1 MSEYKTPNFSIDLS
15 GQIALVTGASSGLGY
30 RFSKVLASCGAKVA
44 ISARRKEKLESLAE
58 EIKANGGECMVV
70 PIDMTNRK
78 SIKSAVDIISKELGT
93 IDTLVN
99 NAGIG
104 NGGDIESMDID
115 TWKLV
120 HNVNLDSV
128 FLGCKLALP
137 LMRDSGN
144 GSIINISSMSGIV
157 ASHNTSAYNSSKAA
171 VRHLSKSIALHCAK
185 STNLVRCNSIHPVFT
200 RTAMV
205 QSMIDAAPERNIE
218 QKLIQQIPIRKLAE
232 PKDIANA
239 AVFLASDE
247 SSFITGTEIL
257 IDGGLSAT

>member
-1 MSEYKTPNFSIDLS
+1 MTERLKDKV
-15 GQIALVTGASSGLGY
+15 ALITGAAQGLGKEMAKSMMAEGAEVYISDINQDQLDETVSELSCSGLSLDVTKSEHWEKAVKY
-30 RFSKVLASCGAKVA
+30 
-44 ISARRKEKLESLAE
+44 IKEKSGSLN
-58 EIKANGGECMVV
+58 I
-70 PIDMTNRK
+70 
-78 SIKSAVDIISKELGT
+78 
-93 IDTLVN
+93 LVN

-104 NGGDIESMDID
+104 NGGDIESTDMD

-128 FLGCKLALP
+128 FLGCKYALP

-232 PKDIANA
+232 PIDIANA
-239 AVFLASDE
+239 AIFLASDE
-247 SSFITGTEIL
+247 SSFITGTELL

>member
-1 MSEYKTPNFSIDLS
+1 MLFLTNYIFIMAERLKDKV
-15 GQIALVTGASSGLGY
+15 ALITGAAQGLGKEMAK
-30 RFSKVLASCGAKVA
+30 SMIAEGATVF
-44 ISARRKEKLESLAE
+44 ISDINGAQLEAT
-58 EIKANGGECMVV
+58 A
-70 PIDMTNRK
+70 
-78 SIKSAVDIISKELGT
+78 KELSCSSILLDVT
-93 IDTLVN
+93 NSENWEKAIDQIKNDAGKLNILVN

-104 NGGDIESMDID
+104 NGGDIEATDLD

-128 FLGCKLALP
+128 FLGCKYSIS

-218 QKLIQQIPIRKLAE
+218 DKLIQQIPIRKLAE
-232 PKDIANA
+232 PIDIANA

-247 SSFITGTEIL
+247 SSFITGTELL

>member
-1 MSEYKTPNFSIDLS
+1 MTDRLKNKV
-15 GQIALVTGASSGLGY
+15 ALITGGAQGLGKEMAKSMIKEGA
-30 RFSKVLASCGAKVA
+30 RVIISDINEDVLQKT
-44 ISARRKEKLESLAE
+44 AE
-58 EIKANGGECMVV
+58 EISCDHLFLDV
-70 PIDMTNRK
+70 TNEDQWQTVITN
-78 SIKSAVDIISKELGT
+78 IKDDIGSLNI
-93 IDTLVN
+93 LVN
-99 NAGIG
+99 NAGMG
-104 NGGDIESMDID
+104 GGGDVESTDIELWD
-115 TWKLV
+115 LV
-120 HNVNLDSV
+120 HKVNLDSV
-128 FLGCKLALP
+128 FLGCKFAIP

-185 STNLVRCNSIHPVFT
+185 STNLVRCNSLHPVFT

-218 QKLIQQIPIRKLAE
+218 QKLIKQIPIRRLAE
-232 PKDIANA
+232 PIDIANA

-247 SSFITGTEIL
+247 ASFITGTELI

>member
-1 MSEYKTPNFSIDLS
+1 MTERLKDKVALIS
-15 GQIALVTGASSGLGY
+15 GAAQGLGKEMAK
-30 RFSKVLASCGAKVA
+30 SMIAEGAEVY
-44 ISARRKEKLESLAE
+44 ISDINKEQLNETA
-58 EIKANGGECMVV
+58 
-70 PIDMTNRK
+70 
-78 SIKSAVDIISKELGT
+78 KELSCSCIPHDVTNQGDWQKV
-93 IDTLVN
+93 IDHIREKSSALNILVN

-104 NGGDIESMDID
+104 NGGDIESMDLD

-205 QSMIDAAPERNIE
+205 QGMIDAAPERNIE

-232 PKDIANA
+232 PEDIANA

>member
-1 MSEYKTPNFSIDLS
+1 MTERLKDKV
-15 GQIALVTGASSGLGY
+15 ALITGAAQGLGKEMAKSMMKEGAEVY
-30 RFSKVLASCGAKVA
+30 ISDINQNQLDKTVKELSCFGISLDVTKSEDWENA
-44 ISARRKEKLESLAE
+44 IDHIKEKSGSLN
-58 EIKANGGECMVV
+58 I
-70 PIDMTNRK
+70 
-78 SIKSAVDIISKELGT
+78 
-93 IDTLVN
+93 LVN

-104 NGGDIESMDID
+104 NGGDIESTDME

-128 FLGCKLALP
+128 FLGCKYALP

-232 PKDIANA
+232 PIDIANA
-239 AVFLASDE
+239 AIFLASDE
-247 SSFITGTEIL
+247 SSFITGTELL

>member
-1 MSEYKTPNFSIDLS
+1 MTERLKDKV
-15 GQIALVTGASSGLGY
+15 ALITGAAQGLGKEMAKSMMAEGAEVY
-30 RFSKVLASCGAKVA
+30 ISDINKDLLDKTVKELSCFGISLDVTKSEDWENA
-44 ISARRKEKLESLAE
+44 IDHIKEKSGSLN
-58 EIKANGGECMVV
+58 IL
-70 PIDMTNRK
+70 I
-78 SIKSAVDIISKELGT
+78 
-93 IDTLVN
+93 N

-104 NGGDIESMDID
+104 NGGDIESTDME

-128 FLGCKLALP
+128 FLGCKYALP

-232 PKDIANA
+232 PIDIANA
-239 AVFLASDE
+239 AIFLASDE
-247 SSFITGTEIL
+247 SSFITGTELL

>member
-1 MSEYKTPNFSIDLS
+1 MTERLKDKV
-15 GQIALVTGASSGLGY
+15 ALITGAAQGLGKEMAKSMMAEGAEVY
-30 RFSKVLASCGAKVA
+30 ISDINQDQLEKTVSELSCSGINLDVTKSEDWKNAVSH
-44 ISARRKEKLESLAE
+44 IQEKSGSLN
-58 EIKANGGECMVV
+58 I
-70 PIDMTNRK
+70 
-78 SIKSAVDIISKELGT
+78 
-93 IDTLVN
+93 LVN

-104 NGGDIESMDID
+104 NGGDIESTDMD

-128 FLGCKLALP
+128 FLGCKYALP

-232 PKDIANA
+232 PIDIANA
-239 AVFLASDE
+239 AIFLASDE
-247 SSFITGTEIL
+247 SSFITGTELL

>member
-1 MSEYKTPNFSIDLS
+1 MTERLKDKV
-15 GQIALVTGASSGLGY
+15 ALITGAAQGLGKEMAKSMMKEGAEVY
-30 RFSKVLASCGAKVA
+30 ISDINQDQLDKTVKELSCFGISLDVTKSEDWENA
-44 ISARRKEKLESLAE
+44 IDHIKEKSGSLN
-58 EIKANGGECMVV
+58 IL
-70 PIDMTNRK
+70 I
-78 SIKSAVDIISKELGT
+78 
-93 IDTLVN
+93 N

-104 NGGDIESMDID
+104 NGGDIESTDMD

-128 FLGCKLALP
+128 FLGCKYALP

-232 PKDIANA
+232 PIDIANA
-239 AVFLASDE
+239 AIFLASDE
-247 SSFITGTEIL
+247 SSFITGTELL